1 MARIFAANPSSV
13 TIPLVS
19 VVIPTFGRPGL
30 VARAIRSVLTQT
42 HETLE
47 IIVVIDGD
55 DAATVAVLETIG
67 DPRLRWI
74 VHPVQRGAGPARDTG
89 AAAAAGEWIAFL
101 DDDDEWLPTKLERQ
115 LAAAPYDQSALVM
128 TQFRCV
134 SPSGELIKPTRP
146 YSAGEPV
153 DEWLFD
159 RHSWTGG
166 GEAMLQS
173 SGLMVPRTLFERLQF
188 GDLREHED
196 WRFGIRAIKE
206 LGYGLVIVPEPLV
219 IYNVPTGPTSLSKT
233 FTWQRS
239 LAWIDGLRGIVTP
252 RAYAGFCLTM
262 VTQEL
267 AGPEAPLAYR
277 TLLRAAFRRGRP
289 TARQLF
295 AFAMIAA
302 TPHRLR
308 RSIRALTGRRAT
320 SLAARPGI
328 RPDGGAGS
336 SRSGAASR
344 P

>member
-1 MARIFAANPSSV
+1 VSKP
-13 TIPLVS
+13 TVS
-19 VVIPTFGRPGL
+19 VVIPTSGRPML
-30 VARAIRSVLTQT
+30 VERAIRSALAQT
-42 HETLE
+42 YDAIE

-55 DAATVAVLETIG
+55 DADTVQVLQGIG

-74 VHPVQRGAGPARDTG
+74 VHPVRRGAGPARDTG
-89 AAAAAGEWIAFL
+89 AAAAAGAWIAFL

-115 LAAAPYDQSALVM
+115 LAAAPPDGQALVM
-128 TQFRCV
+128 TLFRCV
-134 SPSGELIKPTRP
+134 SPKGDLIKPTRL
-146 YSAGEPV
+146 YSGGEPI

-159 RHSWTGG
+159 RHSWTRG

-173 SGLMVPRTLFERLQF
+173 SGLMVPRALFDRLQF

-196 WRFGIRAIKE
+196 WRFGLRAMKE
-206 LGYGLVIVPEPLV
+206 HGYSLVTVPEPLV

-277 TLLRAAFRRGRP
+277 TLLRAAFRHGRP

-295 AFAMIAA
+295 AFVLIAA

-308 RSIRALTGRRAT
+308 RSIRALSGRRA
-320 SLAARPGI
+320 A
-328 RPDGGAGS
+328 
-336 SRSGAASR
+336 
-344 P
+344 